1 MDFYGRDAEHAFLL
15 DAFRSC
21 VTSGSPRLVTVVAET
36 GVGKSRLV
44 QHLYNTITKDEQFD
58 PGASNYWPDAFQTP
72 VMQLRVTPDM
82 HTHTPA
88 GPPRFWWLGVRWSNP
103 QERNVLQSSVLPE
116 LQKQL
121 TLHAAITK
129 SFATK
134 WQQSLENIVATMRE
148 DDIRRDIAIETL
160 TLLLQ
165 VNIPLSGLIIDMIRP
180 AIDPWTGA
188 DIVYADEH
196 EDAAHEEL
204 RTQLLQT
211 FTSMYAKPTRIP
223 IVLWLDDAQWMDPGS
238 REFFRQLYTQA
249 VARKWPL
256 FFVATHWPQEWEEY
270 GKTTFLGR
278 GHRLTL
284 GEPAQS
290 DMAALVHSRLP
301 GLTTM
306 QQELILAKSMGNYL
320 ALLENIGQILSSPTN
335 FQESDVTGALS
346 AHGEQVVTAWETNRQ
361 RRIKQRFEAFESD
374 VRALLA
380 RFSHI
385 GSTFVRSVVRTY
397 ATGQGIP
404 YSEALVNRC
413 IAPLTI
419 VSEVSTEFHE
429 FRDRG
434 YFSVAAQYFDDWLH
448 EDEHVGLTNAI
459 RTEAERFVDS
469 GYTAEAE
476 FAADA
481 QTLFAQL
488 SDQEQTLIL
497 NLALKTAP
505 NHRQLWIR
513 TVLLRCKILAA
524 QRQWEEAG
532 TVAALLI
539 DYDWDVHQ
547 ESWVHHHALEEIAAV
562 LVAAGALDAA
572 LRLQQQFLH
581 VALADCDADENPTT
595 LKSLSL
601 VYNML
606 GDTHQDL
613 GDTAA
618 ALEYYRAD
626 LETTQQLI
634 LLQNTPENQRT
645 LSVIYNRIGMCLIDS
660 GENDAATV
668 ELDKGWA
675 IIQSLLQAGAT
686 DDLRR
691 DVSFTA
697 MELAFAAKG
706 QSDKAKARV
715 YIETAVALRRELCA
729 RERTAKSL
737 MELAFAVHKLSYVK
751 RTNKARLQVTEEA
764 LLFCREGMQLRGNTA
779 DMITLI
785 EILETLGQ
793 ERCQAGQFDAGLAAF
808 EEMIAVQTKLA
819 EMRGTVMERRQL
831 VNRMRTYVIAS
842 MRSDST
848 VLDRLLPEI
857 RAQLKLIGE
866 QEGDLAASYARLA
879 QILLEIG
886 KTGANTLWKSA
897 ELTELQGHVLPYLEE
912 AIDLMRRPDMRVI
925 DMSSFTQ
932 MISFETIAILV
943 AEQIEATQHSLEVKR
958 IFASTL
964 LDSPQTADA
973 SFFLQIGRATIHEG
987 LNLAVA
993 QKQPAYARIF
1003 ETLLLRYNARGSS

>member
-15 DAFRSC
+15 DSFRSC

-165 VNIPLSGLIIDMIRP
+165 VNIPLSGLIIDIIRP

-211 FTSMYAKPTRIP
+211 FTSMYAKPNRIP

-290 DMAALVHSRLP
+290 DMAALVRSRLP

-320 ALLENIGQILSSPTN
+320 ALLENIGQLLSSLTN

-346 AHGEQVVTAWETNRQ
+346 AHGEQEVTAWETNRQ

-419 VSEVSTEFHE
+419 VSEVSAEFHE

-434 YFSVAAQYFDDWLH
+434 YFSVAEQYFADWLH

-459 RTEAERFVDS
+459 RTEVERFVDS

-481 QTLFAQL
+481 QTLLAQL

-524 QRQWEEAG
+524 QRQWEQSNQPRFQAFLDQDLPGLTEPSAWTVWVPKEAKGSAG
-532 TVAALLI
+532 TKLAPQP
-539 DYDWDVHQ
+539 DG
-547 ESWVHHHALEEIAAV
+547 S
-562 LVAAGALDAA
+562 
-572 LRLQQQFLH
+572 FL
-581 VALADCDADENPTT
+581 
-595 LKSLSL
+595 
-601 VYNML
+601 
-606 GDTHQDL
+606 
-613 GDTAA
+613 
-618 ALEYYRAD
+618 
-626 LETTQQLI
+626 
-634 LLQNTPENQRT
+634 
-645 LSVIYNRIGMCLIDS
+645 
-660 GENDAATV
+660 
-668 ELDKGWA
+668 
-675 IIQSLLQAGAT
+675 
-686 DDLRR
+686 
-691 DVSFTA
+691 
-697 MELAFAAKG
+697 AAKG
-706 QSDKAKARV
+706 AVPDQEQFEFMSEAPQRPLTGLRLEALVDPSLPQTGPGRAGNGNFQLSRV
-715 YIETAVALRRELCA
+715 RVEIESAEGVRREVALSKAVADFEQN
-729 RERTAKSL
+729 S
-737 MELAFAVHKLSYVK
+737 
-751 RTNKARLQVTEEA
+751 EA
-764 LLFCREGMQLRGNTA
+764 
-779 DMITLI
+779 
-785 EILETLGQ
+785 
-793 ERCQAGQFDAGLAAF
+793 
-808 EEMIAVQTKLA
+808 
-819 EMRGTVMERRQL
+819 
-831 VNRMRTYVIAS
+831 
-842 MRSDST
+842 
-848 VLDRLLPEI
+848 
-857 RAQLKLIGE
+857 
-866 QEGDLAASYARLA
+866 
-879 QILLEIG
+879 
-886 KTGANTLWKSA
+886 
-897 ELTELQGHVLPYLEE
+897 
-912 AIDLMRRPDMRVI
+912 
-925 DMSSFTQ
+925 
-932 MISFETIAILV
+932 
-943 AEQIEATQHSLEVKR
+943 
-958 IFASTL
+958 
-964 LDSPQTADA
+964 
-973 SFFLQIGRATIHEG
+973 
-987 LNLAVA
+987 LAVA
-993 QKQPAYARIF
+993 SALTGKKGGGCGRYDRGEFFHRRGHRRHLHRRCAGGSRERPLLDREDTFHPGRSLACLHRRHTAGAR
-1003 ETLLLRYNARGSS
+1003 EGGRCANGGEPCVPRHDGGHQRNPRERGREIGAAH